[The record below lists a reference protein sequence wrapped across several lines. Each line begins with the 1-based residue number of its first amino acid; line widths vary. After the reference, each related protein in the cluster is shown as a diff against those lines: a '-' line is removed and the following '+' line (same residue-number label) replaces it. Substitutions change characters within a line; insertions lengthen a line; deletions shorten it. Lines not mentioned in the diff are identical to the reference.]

1 MQNPNIFKEKRPAAA
16 ALKASAMPETLK
28 MAPAEA
34 RRRLEQGEN
43 VTVIDTRG
51 RAAHA
56 RSDERIDGDL
66 RVEGTRGLPQVLGRI
81 RQIPQGW
88 ILAYCT

>member
-1 MQNPNIFKEKRPAAA
+1 
-16 ALKASAMPETLK
+16 MPETLK
-28 MAPAEA
+28 LTPAEV

-43 VTVIDTRG
+43 VTVLDARG

-56 RSDERIDGDL
+56 RSEERIEGDL
-66 RVEGTRGLPQVLGRI
+66 RVEGTRRLPEILALLPRG
-81 RQIPQGW
+81 GW

>member
-1 MQNPNIFKEKRPAAA
+1 
-16 ALKASAMPETLK
+16 MPGTLK
-28 MAPAEA
+28 MAPAEV

-43 VTVIDTRG
+43 VTVLDARG

-56 RSDERIDGDL
+56 RSTERIEGDV
-66 RVEGTRGLPQVLGRI
+66 RVRGSRGLPEVLDLLPRG
-81 RQIPQGW
+81 GW

>member
-1 MQNPNIFKEKRPAAA
+1 
-16 ALKASAMPETLK
+16 MPETLK
-28 MAPAEA
+28 MDPSEV

-43 VTVIDTRG
+43 VTVLDSRG

-56 RSDERIDGDL
+56 RSSERVEGDL
-66 RVEGTRGLPQVLGRI
+66 RVEGTRGLPQVLDRI
-81 RQIPQGW
+81 SQIPKGW

>member
-1 MQNPNIFKEKRPAAA
+1 
-16 ALKASAMPETLK
+16 MPETLK
-28 MAPAEA
+28 MAPEEV

-43 VTVIDTRG
+43 VTVLDSRG

-56 RSDERIDGDL
+56 RSNERIEGDL

-81 RQIPQGW
+81 SQIPQGW

>member
-1 MQNPNIFKEKRPAAA
+1 
-16 ALKASAMPETLK
+16 MPETLK
-28 MAPAEA
+28 MAPAEV

-43 VTVIDTRG
+43 VTVLDARG

-56 RSDERIDGDL
+56 RSGERIEGDL
-66 RVEGTRGLPQVLGRI
+66 RVEGTRGLPEVLG
-81 RQIPQGW
+81 QLSQGW

>member
-1 MQNPNIFKEKRPAAA
+1 
-16 ALKASAMPETLK
+16 MPETLK
-28 MAPAEA
+28 MAPMEV

-43 VTVIDTRG
+43 VTVLDTRG

-56 RSDERIDGDL
+56 RSSERIAGDL
-66 RVEGTRGLPQVLGRI
+66 RVEGTRGLPEVLG
-81 RQIPQGW
+81 QLSPGW

>member
-1 MQNPNIFKEKRPAAA
+1 
-16 ALKASAMPETLK
+16 MPETLK

-43 VTVIDTRG
+43 VTVLDARG

-56 RSDERIDGDL
+56 RSGERVEADL
-66 RVEGTRGLPQVLGRI
+66 RVEGTRGLPQVLDRLP
-81 RQIPQGW
+81 RGW

>member
-1 MQNPNIFKEKRPAAA
+1 
-16 ALKASAMPETLK
+16 MPETLK
-28 MAPAEA
+28 MAPAEV

-43 VTVIDTRG
+43 VTVLDARG

-56 RSDERIDGDL
+56 RSSERIEGDL
-66 RVEGTRGLPQVLGRI
+66 RVEGTRGLPEALDLLPRE
-81 RQIPQGW
+81 GW

>member
-1 MQNPNIFKEKRPAAA
+1 
-16 ALKASAMPETLK
+16 MPETLK
-28 MAPAEA
+28 MAPVEV

-43 VTVIDTRG
+43 VTVLDARG

-56 RSDERIDGDL
+56 RSNERVEGDL
-66 RVEGTRGLPQVLGRI
+66 RVEGTRGLPEVLGLI
-81 RQIPQGW
+81 DQIPRGW

>member
-1 MQNPNIFKEKRPAAA
+1 
-16 ALKASAMPETLK
+16 MPETLK
-28 MAPAEA
+28 MAPAEV
-34 RRRLEQGEN
+34 RRRLECGEN
-43 VTVIDTRG
+43 VTVLDTRG

-56 RSDERIDGDL
+56 RSNERIEGDL

-81 RQIPQGW
+81 SQIPRGW